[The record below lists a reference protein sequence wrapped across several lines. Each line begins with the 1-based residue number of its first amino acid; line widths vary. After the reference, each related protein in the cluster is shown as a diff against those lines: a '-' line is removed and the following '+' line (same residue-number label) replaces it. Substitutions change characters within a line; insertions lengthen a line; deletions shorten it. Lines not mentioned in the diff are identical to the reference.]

1 MKDFLNREITV
12 GCMIVYPVRR
22 RSSMWLAN
30 MTVTDLGD
38 GVVHGVNSKGR
49 RITVSKVSRCV
60 VIKD

>member
-1 MKDFLNREITV
+1 MKDFLGREIEV

-22 RSSMWLAN
+22 QSAMWLTN

-38 GVVHGVNSKGR
+38 GAVHGVNSKGR
-49 RITVSKVSRCV
+49 RITVSKVNRCV